1 MKKYETSKEKST
13 AAELVATMP
22 NHSIFLSPGASKPSS
37 GTESAVANAV
47 AEARVRSVHGE
58 VNRGTATS
66 PFSSISRGLPNP

>member
-22 NHSIFLSPGASKPSS
+22 NHSSFLSPGASMPSS

-47 AEARVRSVHGE
+47 ESHVFPWRS
-58 VNRGTATS
+58 
-66 PFSSISRGLPNP
+66 